1 MRWQRFGDG
10 FLCAIALASFLAL
23 AQVSPASPARA
34 DVHLRLGLPA
44 HGPRHPLTAVVWLE
58 PIEGTPALPFPPHG
72 RYTLMQK
79 NRMFLPHLSVVPV
92 GSVVTFPN
100 ADPFF
105 HNVFSLFD
113 GKRFDLGLY
122 EAGSSKDVLFS
133 REGYSYIFCNI
144 HPEMSAVVLTLS
156 TPLYAVADKDGRFV
170 LHNVPPGTYN
180 VKLWMEGVPQPV
192 LDRLERR
199 VHLPSGPVDLGE
211 VRVPAPA
218 QSLLDH
224 ANKFGRAYDQDPKPT
239 Y

>member
-1 MRWQRFGDG
+1 MPWKRFGNG
-10 FLCAIALASFLAL
+10 FFCAIALASFLAR
-23 AQVSPASPARA
+23 AQDDSVPSGRA
-34 DVHLRLGLPA
+34 DVGLRLSLPV
-44 HGPRHPLTAVVWLE
+44 GGNRRPLPAVVWLE

-72 RYTLMQK
+72 RYTLLQK
-79 NRMFLPHLSVVPV
+79 NHMFIPHLSVVPV
-92 GSVVTFPN
+92 GSVVSFPN

-122 EAGSSKDVLFS
+122 EAGSSKEVLFS
-133 REGYSYIFCNI
+133 REGLSYIFCNI

-156 TPLYAVADKDGRFV
+156 TPLFAVADKDGQFV

-180 VKLWMEGVPQPV
+180 VRVWMEGVPQPA

-199 VHLPSGPVDLGE
+199 VHLTPGPVDLGE
-211 VRVPAPA
+211 VRVPAPP
-218 QSLLDH
+218 QSVLDH
-224 ANKFGRAYDQDPKPT
+224 ANKFGRGYDQDQKPT